1 MLKVILLTIVVVLSA
16 MVLLSV
22 RVILKKD
29 GRFSSKHISQS
40 RAMRDRGI
48 GCATSQHRQSR
59 KAKATAIDMKDL

>member
-22 RVILKKD
+22 RVILKKN

-40 RAMRDRGI
+40 KVMRDRGI
-48 GCATSQHRQSR
+48 SCATSQHRQSR
-59 KAKATAIDMKDL
+59 KAKTAAIDIKNL